1 MAEGDVWVDLRGAM
15 SWDVAGGEG
24 DDRPGHF
31 GLHGMRER
39 AKLVGGNLE
48 VWSTAQSGTDIELTI
63 PASAAYATARMS
75 RGS

>member
-1 MAEGDVWVDLRGAM
+1 MHIRDDGKGIESDVVKGDG
-15 SWDVAGGEG
+15 
-24 DDRPGHF
+24 RPGHF